1 MIGDQIIYFT
11 RVTQSQ
17 VVKELP
23 FFVELY
29 TVRISQLNKIINKWP
44 FHGISLHWKEE
55 LDIYCPVTR
64 VKEEKDWCVVMTH
77 LLLWGFE
84 ILKLGEKR

>member
-29 TVRISQLNKIINKWP
+29 TVRISQLNKIINK
-44 FHGISLHWKEE
+44 
-55 LDIYCPVTR
+55 
-64 VKEEKDWCVVMTH
+64 
-77 LLLWGFE
+77 
-84 ILKLGEKR
+84 